1 MDGSDCS
8 IEKVFE
14 AHRISHHPR
23 KHTITPYNCSDAG
36 LTATAAA
43 AAVAHNESAW
53 HILFSA
59 RQQHVPSSDGSSAYN
74 RRPFCSTAAAAV
86 LAMATLNKL
95 ERHNRDD
102 EGDEGSSRQTNT
114 LLAEKARQR
123 RVLEHSKQLDADRPP
138 RTREQDTHEEAVYN
152 GLSPALLPRI
162 NPPPERAQKQNQKLR
177 IRSD

>member
-1 MDGSDCS
+1 MAISDRRPNRAFLRSRKSAFSIPFFSIEQIRSGHPVEKIDFFNGMDGSDCS

-114 LLAEKARQR
+114 LLAEKARHC
-123 RVLEHSKQLDADRPP
+123 LLYTSPSP
-138 RTREQDTHEEAVYN
+138 RD
-152 GLSPALLPRI
+152 
-162 NPPPERAQKQNQKLR
+162 
-177 IRSD
+177 